1 MMKNVQHEI
10 VNIMQYQNIAASNSA
25 TLNANTL
32 KSGTSLA

>member
-25 TLNANTL
+25 TLNANIL